1 MTSIYELKMGAEKL
15 EALKFLLSQIKDLE
29 AAVKS
34 IDVNELREFRYLA
47 DKMQGLSDD
56 VEKSKELIDKAKNNL
71 APIVTDVERAGQ
83 NAKDEIN
90 LKTEA
95 FSALL
100 TRKTEEFE
108 QVKTSFERKYE
119 ELTALKSQIEEK
131 LESVTSPIDDSE
143 QSESKT
149 YSSKKI
155 DETYA
160 KKGETSGSVD
170 VSGLATKEELGA
182 KIDEM
187 KANELI
193 AAKTATLAT
202 KDELYD
208 KLTTTIYESD
218 KATFALK
225 SQLGAYVTSSS
236 LGNYLTRGQLDNAL
250 SKYTKAQNITSNT
263 IDFMQ
268 GVNFTG
274 SVSGQITAG
283 DREAGQ
289 SGLVYINGN
298 GVSGFSSDF
307 VILNPSEATYGQGYV
322 FFSYFV
328 RPGDNKVLISFIKAA

>member
-29 AAVKS
+29 AAVKG

-119 ELTALKSQIEEK
+119 ELTALKSQIEGK

-225 SQLGAYVTSSS
+225 SQLNAYVTTAQ
-236 LGNYLTRGQLDNAL
+236 LNNYVTQSTLN
-250 SKYTKAQNITSNT
+250 KYTKAQSITSNRV
-263 IDFMQ
+263 DFMQ

-274 SVSGQITAG
+274 SASGQITAG

-289 SGLVYINGN
+289 SGLVYISG

-307 VILNPSEATYGQGYV
+307 VILNQAEATYGQGYV